1 MTIEKKIYDIRAEL
15 ISHNEQERTLTFKY
29 FDEIDWEKAQEL
41 LIDNRLYVYIDILN
55 KLNITDAQRSYFW
68 ALMGSY
74 EDYTGYPKRTS
85 GDKMLIE
92 FMLEN
97 GLEEIPS
104 TSRNG
109 MTKELARDLLQFVLE
124 HMIEEGIPFYER
136 QFYLAKDESELFY
149 ALTMKRICWVCGEEH
164 ADLHHAYGRV
174 GAGRNRNKVDH
185 TKSRFECLC
194 RKHHNQAHQM
204 GQKAF
209 DDYYKLTAIKLD
221 EISLKE
227 LGIRGNYEEE
237 KK

>member
-1 MTIEKKIYDIRAEL
+1 MTTEKKIYDIRAEL

-55 KLNITDAQRSYFW
+55 KLNITDAQRKYFW

-109 MTKELARDLLQFVLE
+109 MTKELARELLQFVLE

-149 ALTMKRICWVCGEEH
+149 ALTMKRICWICGKEH
-164 ADLHHAYGRV
+164 AQLAHYEAVGMGRD
-174 GAGRNRNKVDH
+174 RTKVDH
-185 TKSRFECLC
+185 
-194 RKHHNQAHQM
+194 RKHRFFMLCEDHHTEQHSLGVTEFCNKYHFQP
-204 GQKAF
+204 
-209 DDYYKLTAIKLD
+209 IRLD
-221 EISLKE
+221 EKSLRE
-227 LGIRGNYEEE
+227 LNIQGNYEEQS
-237 KK
+237 K